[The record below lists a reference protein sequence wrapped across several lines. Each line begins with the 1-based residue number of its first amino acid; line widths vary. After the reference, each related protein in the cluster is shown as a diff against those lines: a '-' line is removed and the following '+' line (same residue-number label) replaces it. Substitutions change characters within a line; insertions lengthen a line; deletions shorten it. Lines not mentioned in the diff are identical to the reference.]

1 MFKGTKQYTEQYVFV
16 GIFHNNIE
24 VSHMGMAYF
33 YNIVLTCPTSSA
45 LTWASYTLTV
55 HSTYAYTQL
64 L

>member
-24 VSHMGMAYF
+24 VSHMGMALL
-33 YNIVLTCPTSSA
+33 YNLVLACP
-45 LTWASYTLTV
+45 TWASYTLTV
-55 HSTYAYTQL
+55 HNTHVYTQL